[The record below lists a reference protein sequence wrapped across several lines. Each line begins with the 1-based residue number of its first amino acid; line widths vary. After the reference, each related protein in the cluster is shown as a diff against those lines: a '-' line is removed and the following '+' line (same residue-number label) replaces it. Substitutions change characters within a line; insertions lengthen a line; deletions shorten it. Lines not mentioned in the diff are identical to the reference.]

1 MMDDEKPSGS
11 SERSTPGNPL
21 LGFTV
26 AVQFLTISPAF
37 IKRRFSPPELGQAS
51 GYFPLVG
58 ALIGAVL
65 WGASLLLGQIFRA
78 SVTAVLVLL
87 IWVLLSGALHL
98 DGFVD
103 SCDGLF
109 GGRTPAARLE
119 IMKDER
125 VGAFGLAGG
134 VFLLLVKYAA
144 LSALP
149 GRPAALL
156 VAPVLGRWGM
166 TLSIFAFPYGRDQGL
181 GKAMKDFTS
190 AWQVALATIMAFGI
204 SWLLAAQTG
213 LLACLVAALTTGLV
227 AAFALR
233 RIPGLTGDVYGAI
246 NEMVELAT
254 LLIFI
259 AV

>member
-1 MMDDEKPSGS
+1 MDDEKPLDS
-11 SERSTPGNPL
+11 SEKSAPGNPW
-21 LGFTV
+21 LGFM
-26 AVQFLTISPAF
+26 AALQFLTISPTF
-37 IKRRFSPPELGQAS
+37 IKRAFSARELGRATA
-51 GYFPLVG
+51 YFPLIG

-65 WGASLLLGQIFRA
+65 WGISLLLGQIFPATLRA
-78 SVTAVLVLL
+78 ALVLA

-98 DGFVD
+98 DGFLD

-109 GGRTPAARLE
+109 GGGTPEARLA

-134 VFLLLVKYAA
+134 VLLILLKFAA

-149 GRPAALL
+149 ERSPALL
-156 VAPVLGRWGM
+156 IAPILGRWGM
-166 TLSIFAFPYGRDQGL
+166 TLGIFAFPYARAQGL
-181 GKAMKDFTS
+181 GKAIKEF
-190 AWQVALATIMAFGI
+190 AGPWQVGLASLLALGI

-227 AAFALR
+227 AVFALR

-246 NEMVELAT
+246 NEVVELAMLLVFIT
-254 LLIFI
+254 L
-259 AV
+259 